1 METRTPHGVNM
12 LYLDTVYT
20 YTLSNSAL
28 STIKNGK
35 CLTTQFKF
43 CPQDLAMAP
52 KFIKNKTTGEYISSI
67 ADYNTYLKHQLN
79 TAQNY
84 FMRNLDIKITLPFKS
99 RDYESDIQVL
109 YNDFLQRGN
118 EKYLS
123 AKDSLK
129 LKDLNMK
136 VYSLWYGESVFDDG
150 RTNARLRINN

>member
-1 METRTPHGVNM
+1 
-12 LYLDTVYT
+12 
-20 YTLSNSAL
+20 
-28 STIKNGK
+28 
-35 CLTTQFKF
+35 
-43 CPQDLAMAP
+43 MAP